1 MPRVAI
7 IFTAKTLKRLKD
19 YIETKYGKRRAMSM
33 TVEEAVKEYLAR
45 EEKRR

>member
-7 IFTAKTLKRLKD
+7 IFTKDTLERLKQFV
-19 YIETKYGKRRAMSM
+19 IAKYGERRAKSIV
-33 TVEEAVKEYLAR
+33 VEEAVKEYLAR